1 MTRPV
6 LGLTAAEPGSHLTG
20 LWLAVAT
27 FLLLLEVF
35 LVWHCRRRLLGWI
48 EQRAVDWT
56 KQIGSRRL
64 RVLGVRQIRQLARML
79 VRLLSLGLVMLGG
92 FIWLVFVLE
101 QFAGTRPW
109 GDRLV
114 LATGDELGVIG
125 GSALSA
131 LPGLGVVAV
140 IYFVTRLLHEVFNHY
155 FQSIEDGEL
164 VSERF
169 DPVTAEITRRLAGVG
184 LWLAALIIAYPYI
197 PGSGTAAFK
206 GVSLLAGLMVS
217 LGSTNLIGQLVSGLS
232 LVYSRAV
239 RPGDFVESGQVEGTI
254 ERLGLF
260 SCGIRT
266 AQDEMVV
273 LPNSALAAGLK
284 NYSLPTDGSAVRFV
298 TTVTI
303 GYDAPWRQVR
313 DLLLGAATDVPGILR
328 EPAPIVRQAALEDF
342 YVRYELVFAP
352 AEPAKRKLVLSE
364 LHAAI
369 QDRFHTAGV
378 QIMSPNYRADPAQP
392 KIPRMD
398 GGTGQSR

>member
-1 MTRPV
+1 MTRPP
-6 LGLTAAEPGSHLTG
+6 LGLSAAEPSFRLVSI
-20 LWLAVAT
+20 WLALAT
-27 FLLLLEVF
+27 LVLLLEIL
-35 LVWHCRRRLLGWI
+35 LVWYCRRRVLGWI
-48 EQRAVDWT
+48 EQRALEWT
-56 KQIGSRRL
+56 KPIGSQRL
-64 RVLGVRQIRQLARML
+64 RVIGVRQIRELAGIL
-79 VRLLSLGLVMLGG
+79 VRLLSLGLVMLGV
-92 FIWLVFVLE
+92 FFWLVFVLE
-101 QFAGTRPW
+101 QFANTKIW

-125 GSALSA
+125 GSVLPT
-131 LPGLGVVAV
+131 LPGIMVVAV
-140 IYFVTRLLHEVFNHY
+140 IYFLTRLLHEVLNHY

-164 VSERF
+164 VSEKF
-169 DPVTAEITRRLAGVG
+169 DPVTAETSRRLAGVG

-254 ERLGLF
+254 VRLGLF

-266 AQDEMVV
+266 AQEELVV
-273 LPNSALAAGLK
+273 LPNSTLAAGLK
-284 NYSLPTDGSAVRFV
+284 NYSLPSAGSSVRFV

-303 GYDAPWRQVR
+303 GYDTPWRQVR
-313 DLLLGAATDVPGILR
+313 DLLQAAAADVPGILR
-328 EPAPIVRQAALEDF
+328 EPASFVRQAALEDF

-352 AEPAKRKLVLSE
+352 AEPAKRKLVLSD

-378 QIMSPNYRADPAQP
+378 QIMSPNYRGDPAHP
-392 KIPRMD
+392 KIPRVE
-398 GGTGQSR
+398 GNPSR